1 MISQLD
7 RPTKDQTAHTDFA
20 ESLKQAVIEQTDN
33 GRRIIQSVTS
43 IMEGDAPNCT
53 PWHQLEAAKLLH
65 KLGLGNTRISSP
77 LALRQRKQSPLH
89 SQQPT
94 IIPLS
99 LRERAGVRV
108 KILPILSIDVS

>member
-1 MISQLD
+1 MISQLE
-7 RPTKDQTAHTDFA
+7 RPTKDQTAHSDFA

-65 KLGLGNTRISSP
+65 KLGIGERSEYQAPSPSGRGNNHPFTLNSRP
-77 LALRQRKQSPLH
+77 
-89 SQQPT
+89 
-94 IIPLS
+94 
-99 LRERAGVRV
+99 
-108 KILPILSIDVS
+108 